1 MKLRLSIFLFCLL
14 FLSFSMF
21 SQAEAKIKLTPNIT
35 FEEEYTDNLFL
46 QEDNEEDELI
56 TTIAPGVA
64 IKVESRWIDLSL
76 DYSFRFE
83 HYMNHDN
90 LTDLD
95 FEGGQRAD
103 LGTTFW
109 EGRPFSL
116 GVYGT
121 ISRETLDESQNSSD
135 ANELVNKSTVYDLT
149 VHPRYRFRLG
159 GESFLEFGYIYDR
172 TDHEDPRGNDSQSH
186 SGRVSLIKELSTNSE
201 ISANYTYK
209 IHKSDDDEDYDRQ
222 SFTLGFE
229 QQFGPRL
236 TVALEGGL
244 TTIEYTD
251 VDDDAD
257 GTTWSADL
265 TYHVSAPITLSLM
278 FSQDYNDSSTD
289 GLTESRD
296 ATFTIEYVK
305 DSFGASIDAF
315 WSQSDY
321 LRISR
326 EDESHGGRF
335 HLGFPL
341 YSNLST
347 DFDAEY
353 EESEYTGGNVVNK
366 TEDEYSLGASLD
378 YEISRFLTSLS
389 YEHRVNDS
397 NINTF
402 DYTENSVTLSVRV
415 RF

>member
-1 MKLRLSIFLFCLL
+1 MKLRLSMVFFCCLFISLSL
-14 FLSFSMF
+14 FSR
-21 SQAEAKIKLTPNIT
+21 AEAKIRLTPNFT
-35 FEEEYTDNLFL
+35 LEEEYTDNLFL
-46 QEDNEEDELI
+46 QEDNEEDDWI
-56 TTIAPGVA
+56 TTLAPGLLVK
-64 IKVESRWIDLSL
+64 IDSRWIDLSL

-90 LTDLD
+90 LTDFD

-103 LGTTFW
+103 LGTTLF
-109 EGRPFSL
+109 EGRPFTL

-121 ISRETLDESQNSSD
+121 IRRETLDESQNSSD
-135 ANELVNKSTVYDLT
+135 ANQLVNKSTVYDLT

-159 GESFLEFGYIYDR
+159 TESFLEFGYIYDR
-172 TDHEDPRGNDSQSH
+172 TDHEDPRGDDSQSH
-186 SGRVSLIKELSTNSE
+186 SGRVSLIKELSTNTE
-201 ISANYTYK
+201 VSANYTYK
-209 IHKSDDDEDYDRQ
+209 IYKSDDEDEYDRQ

-236 TVALEGGL
+236 TVSLEGGL
-244 TTIEYTD
+244 TSISYTD
-251 VDDDAD
+251 VNDEAD

-265 TYHVSAPITLSLM
+265 TYHVSAPITLSVM
-278 FSQDYNDSSTD
+278 FSQDYTDSAIH
-289 GLTESRD
+289 GLTKSRD
-296 ATFTIEYVK
+296 ATFSIDYAK
-305 DSFGASIDAF
+305 DSFGASIATF

-321 LRISR
+321 IRISR
-326 EDESHGGRF
+326 EDKSYGGWF
-335 HLGFPL
+335 YVSIPL

-353 EESEYTGGNVVNK
+353 ETSEYRGGDVIDK
-366 TEDEYSLGASLD
+366 TVDLYSLGVSLD

-397 NINTF
+397 DLNGD
-402 DYTENSVTLSVRV
+402 DYTENTVTLSIRV